1 MGKEGT
7 PLQFDMFTGEAV
19 DNRTR
24 QQKKLDKEREQPKQT
39 EMFSQREIAQFG
51 VNPHPLLPLSPNTK
65 LLLIPEDP
73 RTEEEIEQDRQQA
86 ALEQTY
92 KMFPEP
98 EAANEADQ
106 PENPST
112 EIAPDTTT
120 LALVPRGVVA
130 VVVFGY
136 FSQVQSWGVR

>member
-7 PLQFDMFTGEAV
+7 PLQMDMFSGELV

-24 QQKKLDKEREQPKQT
+24 QQKKQDKERQQPKQT

-51 VNPHPLLPLSPNTK
+51 VNPNPLMPLSPNTR

-73 RTEEEIEQDRQQA
+73 RTEEEIEQARQQEA
-86 ALEQTY
+86 EKRTVR
-92 KMFPEP
+92 MFAEP
-98 EAANEADQ
+98 VTAEAPQ
-106 PENPST
+106 PKNQDAEPT
-112 EIAPDTTT
+112 LDTTT

-130 VVVFGY
+130 VVIYGY
-136 FSQVQSWGVR
+136 FSQI

>member
-1 MGKEGT
+1 MSKEGP

-24 QQKKLDKEREQPKQT
+24 QQRRLDKEREQPKQT

-73 RTEEEIEQDRQQA
+73 RTEEEIEQDRQRA

-98 EAANEADQ
+98 EAASEVDQ
-106 PENPST
+106 PENPSL
-112 EIAPDTTT
+112 EIAPDNTT

-130 VVVFGY
+130 VVIFGY
-136 FSQVQSWGVR
+136 FSRI

>member
-24 QQKKLDKEREQPKQT
+24 QQKKLDKERAQPKQT

-65 LLLIPEDP
+65 LLLISEDP
-73 RTEEEIEQDRQQA
+73 RTEEEIEADRQRA
-86 ALEQTY
+86 AQKQTY
-92 KMFPEP
+92 QMFAEP
-98 EAANEADQ
+98 EVASEAEH
-106 PENPST
+106 PKNPGS

-130 VVVFGY
+130 VVIFGY
-136 FSQVQSWGVR
+136 FSQI

>member
-1 MGKEGT
+1 MSKEGP
-7 PLQFDMFTGEAV
+7 PLQFDMFTGEPV

-24 QQKKLDKEREQPKQT
+24 KQKKQDKERGQPKQT

-73 RTEEEIEQDRQQA
+73 RTDEEIEADRQRA
-86 ALEQTY
+86 AQKQTY
-92 KMFPEP
+92 QMFTEP
-98 EAANEADQ
+98 APIDEENK
-106 PENPST
+106 PENPGS
-112 EIAPDTTT
+112 EITPDTTT

-130 VVVFGY
+130 VVIYGY
-136 FSQVQSWGVR
+136 FAQI

>member
-1 MGKEGT
+1 MSKEGM
-7 PLQFDMFTGEAV
+7 PLQFDMFSGELV

-24 QQKKLDKEREQPKQT
+24 RQKKQDKERAQPRQI
-39 EMFSQREIAQFG
+39 EMFSSREVAQFG
-51 VNPHPLLPLSPNTK
+51 VNPRPLIPLSPNTR

-73 RTEEEIEQDRQQA
+73 RTEEEIEQDRQRA
-86 ALEQTY
+86 AQEQTY
-92 KMFPEP
+92 QMFAEP
-98 EAANEADQ
+98 AATNDADQ
-106 PENPST
+106 PENAAT

-136 FSQVQSWGVR
+136 FF

>member
-1 MGKEGT
+1 MTKEG
-7 PLQFDMFTGEAV
+7 PQLQFDMFTGEPV

-24 QQKKLDKEREQPKQT
+24 KQKKQDKERGQPKQT

-73 RTEEEIEQDRQQA
+73 RTEEEIEQDRQRA
-86 ALEQTY
+86 AQKQTY
-92 KMFPEP
+92 QMFTGP
-98 EAANEADQ
+98 ASADEADL
-106 PENPST
+106 PEKLGS
-112 EIAPDTTT
+112 EIASDTTT

-130 VVVFGY
+130 VVIFGY
-136 FSQVQSWGVR
+136 FSQI

>member
-1 MGKEGT
+1 MGKEGP

-24 QQKKLDKEREQPKQT
+24 QQKKLDRERAQPKQT

-73 RTEEEIEQDRQQA
+73 RTEEEIEQARQRA
-86 ALEQTY
+86 AQKQTY
-92 KMFPEP
+92 QMFAEP
-98 EAANEADQ
+98 APANEANQ
-106 PENPST
+106 PENPGL

-130 VVVFGY
+130 VVIFGY
-136 FSQVQSWGVR
+136 FSQI

>member
-1 MGKEGT
+1 MSKEGP
-7 PLQFDMFTGEAV
+7 PLQFDMFTGEPV

-24 QQKKLDKEREQPKQT
+24 KQKKQDKERGQPKQT

-51 VNPHPLLPLSPNTK
+51 VNPRPLLPLSPNTK

-73 RTEEEIEQDRQQA
+73 RTEEEIEQDRQRA
-86 ALEQTY
+86 AQKQTY
-92 KMFPEP
+92 QMFAEP
-98 EAANEADQ
+98 APINEPDQ
-106 PENPST
+106 PENSGS

-130 VVVFGY
+130 VVIYGY
-136 FSQVQSWGVR
+136 FSQI